1 MLPAIYLLITG
12 FFVSSV
18 RLLLLFAGL
27 YVGFVLMM
35 TSMAA
40 SVAPA
45 LQYSSVLLG
54 VISFAAA
61 LGYYWLLLLLR
72 DGVFL
77 WYLVWIGGMVL
88 VVMVPGLALYVG

>member
-1 MLPAIYLLITG
+1 MLPAIYLLTTG

-27 YVGFVLMM
+27 YAGFVLMM